1 MIVVTWAAVVIVSV
15 PIVVVT
21 TPSTVKR
28 KRVINNY
35 DLNCVILKISI
46 AYLD

>member
-15 PIVVVT
+15 PVVVVT

-28 KRVINNY
+28 KRVINLIIMKLCN
-35 DLNCVILKISI
+35 LKN
-46 AYLD
+46 